1 MVGGVLLVIS
11 LESQTALSWHAVV
24 PSPQRDENTAFFSSF
39 PLAESIA
46 KAFFRLFLWKFKEK
60 ASTVFML
67 QPFKKASAVFYGTA
81 QITRGFWGKYSEA
94 DAIQKAGDVPEPGCS
109 GGGPEVGADSLLLPG
124 RKRGAF
130 PMASSRVLSLRW
142 LCVLSSPPSL
152 QHSHDGKKRGP
163 LPASLCTPPTFS
175 LSICALRQKPRS
187 AIAHVKR
194 DGLRPFGVNKLYPR
208 AAVSPLFFLCA
219 ASRCIFF
226 AHNRT

>member
-1 MVGGVLLVIS
+1 
-11 LESQTALSWHAVV
+11 
-24 PSPQRDENTAFFSSF
+24 
-39 PLAESIA
+39 
-46 KAFFRLFLWKFKEK
+46 
-60 ASTVFML
+60 ML
-67 QPFKKASAVFYGTA
+67 QPFKKASAVSYGTA
-81 QITRGFWGKYSEA
+81 QITRCFWGKYSEA

-130 PMASSRVLSLRW
+130 PMAFSRVFSLRW

-194 DGLRPFGVNKLYPR
+194 DGCKAAPFCINKLYPPFFPLCRLTLHFLR
-208 AAVSPLFFLCA
+208 ARQNLNARPRLPGKPDFKRNFLWL
-219 ASRCIFF
+219 SFVFSWLQVVFICI
-226 AHNRT
+226 

>member
-1 MVGGVLLVIS
+1 MAGY
-11 LESQTALSWHAVV
+11 
-24 PSPQRDENTAFFSSF
+24 
-39 PLAESIA
+39 PL
-46 KAFFRLFLWKFKEK
+46 WN
-60 ASTVFML
+60 
-67 QPFKKASAVFYGTA
+67 FKKASAVSYGTA
-81 QITRGFWGKYSEA
+81 QITRGFWGNILKPTPSRSLGTCRSPAVPGEA
-94 DAIQKAGDVPEPGCS
+94 
-109 GGGPEVGADSLLLPG
+109 GGWADSLLLPG

-142 LCVLSSPPSL
+142 PCVLSSPPFL
-152 QHSHDGKKRGP
+152 QYSHDGKKRGP

-194 DGLRPFGVNKLYPR
+194 DGCKAAPFCINKLYPR

-226 AHNRT
+226 VHGRT